1 MDLIVIDGSHGEGGG
16 QIVRTAVGLAA
27 YLGVAC
33 RVERIRRGR
42 PNPGLRPQ
50 HVAGVKALLK
60 VCRGE
65 AEGLRVGSE
74 TLTFRPGPLR
84 GGTIEID
91 VGTAGSIGLVL
102 QTLMLPAAKVPS
114 TLRLLIRGGTDV
126 AWAPPVGYLQRVT
139 LPVLA
144 QMGYRGELQL
154 RKRGYYPKGGGE
166 VLFKAEGR
174 TLRGLQLL
182 EAGELQRVEGISHA
196 SQGLAERRVAERQR
210 EAAMARLR
218 REGIEAHI
226 RIEYVSTASAGS
238 GLELW
243 AVFERTVLGAN
254 ALGERGKRAEEVGNE
269 AAEGLLRQISSGAAL
284 DEWMA
289 DQIFPFLAVADGDS
303 LVSFPRPTG
312 HFTTNLWLMEQ
323 LPVGKT
329 FRWWEDG
336 GRGMLEVR
344 SL

>member
-1 MDLIVIDGSHGEGGG
+1 M
-16 QIVRTAVGLAA
+16 RTAVGLAA

-33 RVERIRRGR
+33 RVERIRKGR

-50 HVAGVKALLK
+50 HVAGLKALLK
-60 VCRGE
+60 ICRGE

-74 TLTFRPGPLR
+74 TLTFWPGPLK
-84 GGTIEID
+84 GGTIEVDI
-91 VGTAGSIGLVL
+91 GTAGSVGLVL

-114 TLRLLIRGGTDV
+114 TLRLLVRGGTDV
-126 AWAPPVGYLQRVT
+126 AWAPPVGYLQRVA

-154 RKRGYYPKGGGE
+154 KRRGYYPKGGGE
-166 VLFKAEGR
+166 VLFVAEGR
-174 TLRGLQLL
+174 TLRGLRLL
-182 EAGELQRVEGISHA
+182 EAGRLQRVEGISHA
-196 SQGLAERRVAERQR
+196 SEGLAERRVAERQR

-218 REGIEAHI
+218 KEGIEAHI
-226 RIEYVSTASAGS
+226 KIEYVSTASAGS
-238 GLELW
+238 GIELW

-254 ALGERGKRAEEVGNE
+254 ALGARGKRAEEVGNE
-269 AAEGLLRQISSGAAL
+269 AAEGLIRQISSRAAL

-289 DQIFPFLAVADGDS
+289 DQILPFLGVADGDS
-303 LVSFPRPTG
+303 LVSFSRPSS

-323 LPVGKT
+323 LPLGKT
-329 FRWWEDG
+329 FKWWEEG
-336 GRGMLEVR
+336 GRGVLEVR

>member
-1 MDLIVIDGSHGEGGG
+1 
-16 QIVRTAVGLAA
+16 VRTAVGLAA

-218 REGIEAHI
+218 
-226 RIEYVSTASAGS
+226 S

-254 ALGERGKRAEEVGNE
+254 ALGERGKRAEEVGSE

-289 DQIFPFLAVADGDS
+289 DQILPFLAVADGDS
-303 LVSFPRPTG
+303 LVSFSRPTG

-344 SL
+344 LL

>member
-1 MDLIVIDGSHGEGGG
+1 
-16 QIVRTAVGLAA
+16 VRTAVGLAA

-154 RKRGYYPKGGGE
+154 R
-166 VLFKAEGR
+166 
-174 TLRGLQLL
+174 LQLL

-254 ALGERGKRAEEVGNE
+254 ALGERGKRAEEVGSE

-289 DQIFPFLAVADGDS
+289 DQILPFLAVADGDS
-303 LVSFPRPTG
+303 LVSFSRPTG

-336 GRGMLEVR
+336 GRGMLGVR
-344 SL
+344 LL